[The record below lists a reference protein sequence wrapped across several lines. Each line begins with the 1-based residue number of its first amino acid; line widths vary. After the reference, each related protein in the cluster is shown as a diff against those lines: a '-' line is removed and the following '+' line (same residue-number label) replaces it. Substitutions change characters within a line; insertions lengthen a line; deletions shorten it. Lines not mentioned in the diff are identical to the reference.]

1 MVFVSEIEGTQM
13 TTEMDYD
20 VLVAGAGPVGLMLAT
35 ELRLAGVRVLVI
47 EQRTELDTA
56 GKAGAINTA
65 AAEAFERRG
74 LLAEL
79 QAREVTMK
87 AGAAP
92 GPQGELRRP
101 SSVGHFGGIQVPAD
115 PVDTDDPSLRDRG
128 PSWYVQ
134 VPQVEVERVLGQ
146 RAAELGVEVRRGVEV
161 AGFDP
166 GDGGVTV
173 HLQSSDGDGSDVRVA
188 WLVGCDGGRSLVR
201 RQAGFDFPG
210 TDPTITFRQTE
221 GTVEGTDRLGQGG
234 WQHTPTGVY
243 VYGPVPGRVRTVELD
258 GPPAD
263 RDAPVTAAEME
274 ASLRRVSGA
283 DVRVTEVTHGTR
295 FTDNARQATTY
306 RRGRVLL
313 CGDAAHVHSP
323 FSGQGLNLGIGDAV
337 NLGWKLAATV
347 HGWAPEGLLDTYT
360 SERHPIGAWVLDWTR
375 AQVAVMRGDAYS
387 RALRGVV
394 TDFLGTEDGAT
405 YYVTR
410 ISGLWQRYD
419 LGGGHPLVGAI
430 APDLRLDDG
439 TRLSDH
445 SRQGRALL
453 VDLAGDDRLAVLAQ
467 RYAGRLELV
476 RGRRDDGHRGRSDGS
491 HSDDSNR
498 DPSADLSGLLVRP
511 DGFVAWASADG
522 VADPAG
528 AADPADLTG
537 LEAAL
542 ARWLGPAS

>member
-1 MVFVSEIEGTQM
+1 MVFVFVSETEGNQM
-13 TTEMDYD
+13 AAKTDYD
-20 VLVAGAGPVGLMLAT
+20 VLVAGGGPVGLMLAT
-35 ELRLAGVRVLVI
+35 ELRLAGVRVLVV
-47 EQRTELDTA
+47 ERREELDPA

-74 LLAEL
+74 LLAAL

-92 GPQGELRRP
+92 GPAGERKRP
-101 SSVGHFGGIQVPAD
+101 SSVGHFGGIQVPAG
-115 PVDTDDPSLRDRG
+115 PVDTGDPSLRGRG
-128 PSWYVQ
+128 PAWYVQ
-134 VPQVEVERVLGQ
+134 VPQIEVERVLGQ
-146 RAAELGVEVRRGVEV
+146 RAAELGVDVRRGVEV
-161 AGFDP
+161 TGFDASEV
-166 GDGGVTV
+166 GVTV
-173 HLQSSDGDGSDVRVA
+173 HLQGRDGGDDVRAA

-201 RQAGFDFPG
+201 KQAGFDFPG

-221 GTVEGTDRLGQGG
+221 GTVRGAERLAQGG
-234 WQHTPTGVY
+234 WQYTPTGVY

-274 ASLRRVSGA
+274 ASLRRVSGV
-283 DVRVTEVTHGTR
+283 DVRVTEVVSGTR

-347 HGWAPEGLLDTYT
+347 QGWAPEGLLDTYT

-375 AQVAVMRGDAYS
+375 AQVAAMRGDPYS
-387 RALRGVV
+387 SALRGVV
-394 TDFLGTEDGAT
+394 TDLLGTRDGAT
-405 YYVTR
+405 YYVKR

-419 LGGGHPLVGAI
+419 LGNGHPLVGATM
-430 APDLRLDDG
+430 PDLRLDDG
-439 TRLSDH
+439 TRLCDH
-445 SRQGRALL
+445 AHEGRALL
-453 VDLAGDDRLAVLAQ
+453 VDLAADDRLAALAS
-467 RYAGRLELV
+467 RYAGRVELV
-476 RGRRDDGHRGRSDGS
+476 RGRCDTTDGTHGADGP
-491 HSDDSNR
+491 HG
-498 DPSADLSGLLVRP
+498 AGASGLLVRP

-522 VADPAG
+522 VSDPA
-528 AADPADLTG
+528 G

-542 ARWLGPAS
+542 TRWLGDGG

>member
-1 MVFVSEIEGTQM
+1 M

-35 ELRLAGVRVLVI
+35 ELRLAGVRVLVV
-47 EQRTELDTA
+47 ERRTELDTA

-74 LLAEL
+74 LLAAL

-92 GPQGELRRP
+92 GPPGERRRP

-115 PVDTDDPSLRDRG
+115 PVDTDDPSLRGRG
-128 PSWYVQ
+128 PAWYVQ

-146 RAAELGVEVRRGVEV
+146 RAADLGVEVRRGVEV
-161 AGFDP
+161 SGFDA
-166 GDGGVTV
+166 DEGGVTV
-173 HLQSSDGDGSDVRVA
+173 RLQSADGDGVDVRAA

-201 RQAGFDFPG
+201 RQAGFEFPG

-221 GTVEGTDRLGQGG
+221 GTVQGAEQLGRD
-234 WQHTPTGVY
+234 WRHTSTGVY

-274 ASLRRVSGA
+274 ASLRRVSGV
-283 DVRVTEVTHGTR
+283 DVRVTEVISGTR

-337 NLGWKLAATV
+337 NLGWKLAAAV
-347 HGWAPEGLLDTYT
+347 RGGRP
-360 SERHPIGAWVLDWTR
+360 R
-375 AQVAVMRGDAYS
+375 ACSTPTPAN
-387 RALRGVV
+387 
-394 TDFLGTEDGAT
+394 
-405 YYVTR
+405 
-410 ISGLWQRYD
+410 
-419 LGGGHPLVGAI
+419 
-430 APDLRLDDG
+430 G
-439 TRLSDH
+439 TR
-445 SRQGRALL
+445 
-453 VDLAGDDRLAVLAQ
+453 
-467 RYAGRLELV
+467 
-476 RGRRDDGHRGRSDGS
+476 
-491 HSDDSNR
+491 
-498 DPSADLSGLLVRP
+498 SAPGCS
-511 DGFVAWASADG
+511 
-522 VADPAG
+522 
-528 AADPADLTG
+528 T
-537 LEAAL
+537 
-542 ARWLGPAS
+542 GPARRWR

>member
-1 MVFVSEIEGTQM
+1 MVFVSEAEGIQM
-13 TTEMDYD
+13 ATEMDYD

-35 ELRLAGVRVLVI
+35 ELRLAGIRVLVV
-47 EQRTELDTA
+47 ERREEPDPA

-79 QAREVTMK
+79 LAREVTMK

-92 GPQGELRRP
+92 GRPGERRRP
-101 SSVGHFGGIQVPAD
+101 SSVGHFGGIQVPAA
-115 PVDTDDPSLRDRG
+115 PVDTGDPSLRGRG
-128 PSWYVQ
+128 PDWYVQ
-134 VPQVEVERVLGQ
+134 VPQIEVERVLGEQ
-146 RAAELGVEVRRGVEV
+146 AAELGVEVRRGVEV
-161 AGFDP
+161 TGFDAAE
-166 GDGGVTV
+166 DGVTV
-173 HLQSSDGDGSDVRVA
+173 HLQGGDGGGDVRAA

-201 RQAGFDFPG
+201 RQAGFEFPG
-210 TDPTITFRQTE
+210 TDPTITFRQSESTIE
-221 GTVEGTDRLGQGG
+221 GAERLALGG
-234 WQHTPTGVY
+234 WQYTPAGVY

-258 GPPAD
+258 GPPDD
-263 RDAPVTAAEME
+263 RETPVTAAEME
-274 ASLRRVSGA
+274 ESLRRVSGV
-283 DVRVTEVTHGTR
+283 DVRVTEVTRGTR

-306 RRGRVLL
+306 RSGRVLL

-347 HGWAPEGLLDTYT
+347 QGWAPEGLLDTYT

-387 RALRGVV
+387 GALRGVV
-394 TDFLGTEDGAT
+394 TDFLGTTDGAT
-405 YYVTR
+405 YYVKR

-419 LGGGHPLVGAI
+419 LGNGHPLVGATM
-430 APDLRLDDG
+430 PDLRLADG

-445 SRQGRALL
+445 AHQGRALL
-453 VDLAGDDRLAVLAQ
+453 IDLAGDDHVAALAK

-476 RGRRDDGHRGRSDGS
+476 RGR
-491 HSDDSNR
+491 
-498 DPSADLSGLLVRP
+498 SADADGTDGAGLGGLLVRP

-522 VADPAG
+522 IG
-528 AADPADLTG
+528 DLAG

-542 ARWLGPAS
+542 ARWLGRDR

>member
-1 MVFVSEIEGTQM
+1 MGNHM
-13 TTEMDYD
+13 TTETDYD

-35 ELRLAGVRVLVI
+35 ELRLAGVRVLVV
-47 EQRTELDTA
+47 ERRNEPDPA

-74 LLAEL
+74 LLTAL

-87 AGAAP
+87 AGTAP
-92 GPQGELRRP
+92 GPAGERRRP

-115 PVDTDDPSLRDRG
+115 PVDRSDPSLRGRG
-128 PSWYVQ
+128 PAWYVQ
-134 VPQVEVERVLGQ
+134 VPQIEVERVLGR

-161 AGFDP
+161 TGFDLA
-166 GDGGVTV
+166 GDGVTVQLDGHDGGVAE
-173 HLQSSDGDGSDVRVA
+173 VRAA

-201 RQAGFDFPG
+201 KQAGFDFPG

-221 GTVEGTDRLGQGG
+221 GTVQGAERLAQGG
-234 WQHTPTGVY
+234 WQYTPAGVY

-274 ASLRRVSGA
+274 ASLRRVSGV
-283 DVRVTEVTHGTR
+283 DVRVTEVTSGTR

-347 HGWAPEGLLDTYT
+347 QGWAPPGLLDSYT

-387 RALRGVV
+387 GALRGVV
-394 TDFLGTEDGAT
+394 TDFLGTTDGAT
-405 YYVTR
+405 YYVQR

-419 LGGGHPLVGAI
+419 LGGGHPLVGATT
-430 APDLRLDDG
+430 PDLRLGDG

-445 SRQGRALL
+445 AHEGQALL
-453 VDLAGDDRLAVLAQ
+453 VDLTRDDRLAALAK
-467 RYAGRLELV
+467 RYPGRVKLISGRPDCPDNAGL
-476 RGRRDDGHRGRSDGS
+476 G
-491 HSDDSNR
+491 
-498 DPSADLSGLLVRP
+498 AMLVRP

-522 VADPAG
+522 AADPAG
-528 AADPADLTG
+528 PAGLTG

-542 ARWLGPAS
+542 TRWLGHGN

>member
-1 MVFVSEIEGTQM
+1 MSAKT
-13 TTEMDYD
+13 DYD
-20 VLVAGAGPVGLMLAT
+20 VLVVGAGPVGLMLAT
-35 ELRLAGVRVLVI
+35 ELRLAGVRVLVV
-47 EQRTELDTA
+47 ERRTGLDTSE
-56 GKAGAINTA
+56 KAGAINTA
-65 AAEAFERRG
+65 SAEAFERRG
-74 LLAEL
+74 LRSAVEALE
-79 QAREVTMK
+79 
-87 AGAAP
+87 G
-92 GPQGELRRP
+92 RRP
-101 SSVGHFGGIQVPAD
+101 IAGEGDRERPRSVGHFGGIQVPAQ
-115 PVDTDDPSLRDRG
+115 PVDEEDPGLRGHG
-128 PSWYVQ
+128 PAWYVQ

-146 RAAELGVEVRRGVEV
+146 RAAEMGIEVRRGVEV
-161 AGFDP
+161 AGFDASEV
-166 GDGGVTV
+166 GVTV
-173 HLQSSDGDGSDVRVA
+173 HLQGRDGGGDVRAA

-201 RQAGFDFPG
+201 GQAGFDFPG

-221 GTVEGTDRLGQGG
+221 GTVQGAERLAQGG
-234 WQHTPTGVY
+234 WQYTPTGVY

-283 DVRVTEVTHGTR
+283 DVRVTEVTRGTR

-347 HGWAPEGLLDTYT
+347 QGWAPQGLLDTYT

-394 TDFLGTEDGAT
+394 TDFLGTRDGAT

-419 LGGGHPLVGAI
+419 LGDGHPLVGGTT
-430 APDLRLDDG
+430 PDLRLGDG
-439 TRLSDH
+439 TRLSGH
-445 SRQGRALL
+445 ARQGRALL
-453 VDLAGDDRLAVLAQ
+453 VDLAGDDRLAALAK
-467 RYAGRLELV
+467 RYAGRVELI
-476 RGRRDDGHRGRSDGS
+476 RGRPEEPDSTGSPHGANDADG
-491 HSDDSNR
+491 
-498 DPSADLSGLLVRP
+498 AAVSGLLVRP

-522 VADPAG
+522 GSDPS
-528 AADPADLTG
+528 G

-542 ARWLGPAS
+542 ARWLGDPS

>member
-1 MVFVSEIEGTQM
+1 MVFVSECEGNQM
-13 TTEMDYD
+13 TTETDYD

-35 ELRLAGVRVLVI
+35 ELRLAGVRVLVV
-47 EQRTELDTA
+47 ERRTEPDPA

-65 AAEAFERRG
+65 SAEAFERRG
-74 LLAEL
+74 LLPAL

-87 AGAAP
+87 AGAAA
-92 GPQGELRRP
+92 GPQGNRKRP
-101 SSVGHFGGIQVPAD
+101 SSVGHFGGIQVPAA
-115 PVDTDDPSLRDRG
+115 PVDTDDPSLRGRG
-128 PSWYVQ
+128 PAWYVQ
-134 VPQVEVERVLGQ
+134 VPQLEVERVLGR

-161 AGFDP
+161 LGFDETDT
-166 GDGGVTV
+166 GLAV
-173 HLQSSDGDGSDVRVA
+173 HLQGGDDVRA
-188 WLVGCDGGRSLVR
+188 GWLVGCDGGRSVVR
-201 RQAGFDFPG
+201 KQAGFEFPG

-221 GTVEGTDRLGQGG
+221 GTVEGAEHLGRD
-234 WQHTPTGVY
+234 WRYTPTGVY

-283 DVRVTEVTHGTR
+283 DVRVTEVVSGTR

-337 NLGWKLAATV
+337 NLGWKLAAAV

-387 RALRGVV
+387 SALRGVV
-394 TDFLGTEDGAT
+394 TDFLGTRDGAN
-405 YYVTR
+405 YYVKR

-419 LGGGHPLVGAI
+419 LGNGHPLVGA
-430 APDLRLDDG
+430 AMPDLALGDG

-445 SRQGRALL
+445 TRGGGALL
-453 VDLAGDDRLAVLAQ
+453 VDLAGDDRLAALAA
-467 RYAGRLELV
+467 RYPGRMQLV
-476 RGRRDDGHRGRSDGS
+476 RGRSEGAGVR
-491 HSDDSNR
+491 
-498 DPSADLSGLLVRP
+498 GLLARP
-511 DGFVAWASADG
+511 DGFVAWAA
-522 VADPAG
+522 AG
-528 AADPADLTG
+528 GAGDLAG

-542 ARWLGPAS
+542 KRWLGNAA